1 MGNPFSRF
9 FIPLGA
15 RMSTEI
21 SEPGLRLFGATKRAL
36 PALNPALESLL
47 AVFVGLL
54 MGGVTSKEGA

>member
-1 MGNPFSRF
+1 
-9 FIPLGA
+9 
-15 RMSTEI
+15 MSTEI

-36 PALNPALESLL
+36 PALNPVLESLL